1 MLNSLHNHT
10 LTESHRYNHR
20 ESPIH
25 SQRVT
30 DTITESHRYNH
41 RESPIQSQKVTDT
54 ITESHR
60 YNHREP
66 PISSLSS
73 LRYRSA
79 IAPLSLRYRSAIAP
93 LSLRSRF
100 ALASLALA
108 ASHRRQSRHPPC
120 CPQGGKSRHPPTHS
134 GCSLLEGHLLYLASL
149 ALRARASHIPPQS
162 HAQSL
167 PRPSSRRGLL
177 PCNAPLVGARSRS
190 PRVGEGATLK
200 RGLVLLPRRLL
211 RFVSARS
218 RSPFLSL
225 RKSGGSASFVSPRL
239 AAARSTLPPC
249 CPQSNPTALL
259 PTRHQPSQCSAR
271 YASAR

>member
-79 IAPLSLRYRSAIAP
+79 IAPL
-93 LSLRSRF
+93 
-100 ALASLALA
+100 
-108 ASHRRQSRHPPC
+108 
-120 CPQGGKSRHPPTHS
+120 
-134 GCSLLEGHLLYLASL
+134 
-149 ALRARASHIPPQS
+149 ALRARFARARCLPQAAKPP
-162 HAQSL
+162 
-167 PRPSSRRGLL
+167 
-177 PCNAPLVGARSRS
+177 
-190 PRVGEGATLK
+190 
-200 RGLVLLPRRLL
+200 
-211 RFVSARS
+211 
-218 RSPFLSL
+218 
-225 RKSGGSASFVSPRL
+225 
-239 AAARSTLPPC
+239 ST
-249 CPQSNPTALL
+249 LL
-259 PTRHQPSQCSAR
+259 PTRRQEPPSTHPFGVFAFRGSFIVSRFARASRSRLPHPPTKPRAKPPTPLLSSGLTALQCSPRRCSLSLAP
-271 YASAR
+271 SG